1 MWGYVHN
8 KDNSVSQ
15 ILLRKKKTWLKKPKY
30 PHQPQVS
37 VPGMVKQQP
46 PKVEKPWANKVQETE
61 AEDEDEA
68 VVEEGVVT
76 KYVADEAGM

>member
-1 MWGYVHN
+1 
-8 KDNSVSQ
+8 
-15 ILLRKKKTWLKKPKY
+15 
-30 PHQPQVS
+30 
-37 VPGMVKQQP
+37 MVKQQP

-68 VVEEGVVT
+68 VVEEGLVT